1 MTGAA
6 ITDEGQAELE
16 ARTRADADDEAHCD
30 SQVEAVVRKEPG
42 RGRDADRPGEI
53 PGRGW
58 RDIAWRTGAAFFA
71 NRLPYA
77 AAATTFFSLLS
88 LFPAITA
95 FVSLY
100 GLFNDVGTA
109 REPLSLLAGV
119 IPEGVLDF
127 IGDEVERIASSRSSD
142 LSLAFAGSLLLS
154 LWTANASV
162 KSLFEALNIAYHE
175 TEKRNLI
182 VFNAF
187 TLFFTLCALMFV
199 LAVVGLVVVTPLV
212 LNIVGWDSGGAYLA
226 PLRWPVLLMMQIA
239 ALAIVYRFGPSRR
252 KARWRWVTWGSVLA
266 SLLWVALGWLFSWY
280 LSSVADYAATYGSL
294 GAVLGFMM
302 WTYLSVLV
310 VLLGAQFNAETEH
323 QTARDTTLRP
333 AKPIGERGALVADTI
348 GPKAGAPD
356 AARFTVN
363 AARELSRRAMLR
375 RSKRTVDAAEAEA
388 EAADGAADEDPPA
401 SPAS

>member
-1 MTGAA
+1 MSDAVTSETQAQGETQGAVA
-6 ITDEGQAELE
+6 TE
-16 ARTRADADDEAHCD
+16 ADAAAEAH
-30 SQVEAVVRKEPG
+30 SETQVEALARKEPG

-58 RDIAWRTGAAFFA
+58 RDIVWRTTGAFFA

-77 AAATTFFSLLS
+77 AAATAFFSLLS

-109 REPLSLLAGV
+109 REPLALLAGV
-119 IPEGVLDF
+119 VPEGVLDF

-142 LSLAFAGSLLLS
+142 LSLAFGGSLVLS

-187 TLFFTLCALMFV
+187 TLFFTVCALLFV
-199 LAVVGLVVVTPLV
+199 LAVVSLVVVIPLV
-212 LNIVGWDSGGAYLA
+212 LNVVGWNSAGAYLA
-226 PLRWPVLLMMQIA
+226 PLRWPLLLLMQVA
-239 ALAIVYRFGPSRR
+239 ALSVLYRFGPSRR
-252 KARWRWVTWGSVLA
+252 KAQWRWVTWGSMLA
-266 SLLWVALGWLFSWY
+266 SVLWVALGWLFSWY

-302 WTYLSVLV
+302 WTYLSTLV
-310 VLLGAQFNAETEH
+310 VLIGAQFNAETEH
-323 QTARDTTLRP
+323 QTARDTTLKP
-333 AKPIGERGALVADTI
+333 DKPIGERGALVADTI
-348 GPKAGAPD
+348 GPKAGAAG

-375 RSKRTVDAAEAEA
+375 KGKRTVEAAEAEA
-388 EAADGAADEDPPA
+388 AEGDPPV
-401 SPAS
+401 